1 MLRLGLS
8 LAAEADFRAVESLVL
23 GVDVSMLAKD
33 TKAN

>member
-8 LAAEADFRAVESLVL
+8 LAAEADFRTVESLVL